1 MEVGQVVYTA
11 TVFYGEKPFVH
22 FAKRTI
28 SAVLPTGGYVV
39 DAAGHPTVV
48 MKAEECH
55 ATQAGAAARAI
66 DKLRGSMAKI
76 IEVYLDQIQEV
87 EKTGL
92 QDASLSV

>member
-1 MEVGQVVYTA
+1 MDVGDVVYTA
-11 TVFYGEKPFVH
+11 TVFSGDKPWVH

-28 SAVLPTGGYVV
+28 SAVLPTGCVV
-39 DAAGHPTVV
+39 EATGHPAVV
-48 MKAEECH
+48 MKAEELH
-55 ATQAGAAARAI
+55 ATQAAAAARAI

-76 IEVYLDQIQEV
+76 IEVYLDQIQEA

>member
-11 TVFYGEKPFVH
+11 TVFSGDRPWVH
-22 FAKRTI
+22 FARRTI

-48 MKAEECH
+48 MKGEECH
-55 ATQAGAAARAI
+55 ATQAEAAARAI
-66 DKLRGSMAKI
+66 DKLRGSMAQI
-76 IEVYLDQIQEV
+76 IEVYLHQIQEA

>member
-1 MEVGQVVYTA
+1 M
-11 TVFYGEKPFVH
+11 
-22 FAKRTI
+22 R
-28 SAVLPTGGYVV
+28 
-39 DAAGHPTVV
+39 
-48 MKAEECH
+48 AEECH
-55 ATQAGAAARAI
+55 ATRGEAAARAI